1 MTIYDV
7 FPKTIKTVD
16 LVSLQ
21 DKKIKENLD
30 KILKEQD
37 YLWNNDYREYGH
49 YSGNQY
55 VLDKPE
61 LKDLKKGNRF

>member
-21 DKKIKENLD
+21 DKKIKENFD
-30 KILKEQD
+30 KILKKKS
-37 YLWNNDYREYGH
+37 LLKFLN
-49 YSGNQY
+49 
-55 VLDKPE
+55 LE
-61 LKDLKKGNRF
+61 LKIMVMI